1 MRKTRVL
8 VADDHALLRAGLRL
22 LIEAQADMEV
32 VGEAADGDEAVRLA
46 RELRPDVL
54 LLDLT
59 MPGTSGMAALEK
71 LSRWSDAPRVVVIT
85 MHDDPAYLDA
95 AMGAGASGYVVKR
108 AADTELIAAI
118 RAVSRGRIFVD
129 AALGG
134 IHPYRDLGRR
144 RAAAGPDRR
153 HLSPRETEV
162 LRLLAG
168 GFTNREAAERLGVS
182 TKTVETFR
190 ARVSEKLGLQG
201 RAALVRYA
209 VQTGMFTLDIPG
221 PGQRRRPRR
230 AGRG

>member
-1 MRKTRVL
+1 MPKTRVL

-22 LIEAQADMEV
+22 LIEAQADLEV

-59 MPGTSGMAALEK
+59 MPGTSGMAVLEK
-71 LSRWSDAPRVVVIT
+71 LTGRPGAPRVVVVT

-95 AMGAGASGYVVKR
+95 AMGAGAHGYVVKR
-108 AADTELIAAI
+108 AADTELLAAI

-129 AALGG
+129 AAMGG
-134 IHPYRDLGRR
+134 TLVSGDHARR
-144 RAAAGPDRR
+144 RSARVPHRR
-153 HLSPRETEV
+153 PLSPRESEV

-201 RAALVRYA
+201 RAALVRYV

-221 PGQRRRPRR
+221 QRPPPKRP
-230 AGRG
+230 GRG